1 MLKMV
6 RVSFLL
12 CRQHFFFCY
21 EKETGGVVR
30 KKYGGGSTENKES
43 GKQNPEV
50 TKWK

>member
-1 MLKMV
+1 MLKMA

-12 CRQHFFFCY
+12 CCQHFFCY

-30 KKYGGGSTENKES
+30 KKYSGGSTENKEF